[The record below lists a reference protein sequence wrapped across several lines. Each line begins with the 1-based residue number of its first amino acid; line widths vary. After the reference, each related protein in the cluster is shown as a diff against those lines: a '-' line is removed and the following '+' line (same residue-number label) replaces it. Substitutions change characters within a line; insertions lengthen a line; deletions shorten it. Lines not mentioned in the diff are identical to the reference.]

1 MTKCARKRAARWIR
15 RLPSW
20 TRSQCGQRRTSHASR
35 PAGTAA
41 RGGGRKRHLVVDCL
55 GLVLAVAVTAANVQ
69 DRDAAVP
76 LLERLRRLYFSV
88 QFVWADGG

>member
-1 MTKCARKRAARWIR
+1 M
-15 RLPSW
+15 
-20 TRSQCGQRRTSHASR
+20 
-35 PAGTAA
+35 
-41 RGGGRKRHLVVDCL
+41 
-55 GLVLAVAVTAANVQ
+55 TAANVQ